1 VNSDINDAELWA
13 DVIHLLV
20 NHEAGAW
27 SRNHR
32 VAGILTLQ
40 QGVIEK
46 AVHDTAIQ
54 DQLRHQKVCLFRLV
68 LNASLMTTR
77 DPRIAWTKSK
87 GMWKIKYGRLV
98 RHRQRE
104 VCSYSHSQYEV
115 ILNEYQTLTSML
127 T

>member
-1 VNSDINDAELWA
+1 MK
-13 DVIHLLV
+13 
-20 NHEAGAW
+20 GAW

-32 VAGILTLQ
+32 VAGI
-40 QGVIEK
+40 
-46 AVHDTAIQ
+46 Q
-54 DQLRHQKVCLFRLV
+54 DQLRHQKVSLFRFV
-68 LNASLMTTR
+68 LNASLMTTH

-87 GMWKIKYGRLV
+87 GMWKIKYGQLV